1 MIDLHHAQPFS
12 ALAVH
17 KGKYSAL
24 SLLCMCV
31 WVCGCVCGGG
41 LGTAAHLVT
50 LLLVSIRYNVLVR
63 QCTSTIAKIVHS

>member
-24 SLLCMCV
+24 SLLCICVCVRVGV
-31 WVCGCVCGGG
+31 WVLCVCVCGG

-50 LLLVSIRYNVLVR
+50 LLLVNIRWYDNVLV
-63 QCTSTIAKIVHS
+63 Q

>member
-24 SLLCMCV
+24 SLLCMS
-31 WVCGCVCGGG
+31 GCVCVRVCVCVWG
-41 LGTAAHLVT
+41 VRYSST
-50 LLLVSIRYNVLVR
+50 LSYLA
-63 QCTSTIAKIVHS
+63 TG